1 MESWL
6 LPHRE
11 VVKMILRTNQKGK
24 VLKLTAGEI
33 RRCHPIGRGYVRPFF
48 VKSKLPRRRC
58 KSKGRATIPIKIPRV
73 SSFVPLIR
81 SVNVR
86 IQRGY
91 EAIVDLVPLFIR
103 SWLLTKNSL
112 LIGEKNGEIIV
123 YLLINT
129 LRSKIFDRGR
139 ENDGA
144 ELVPIGR

>member
-6 LPHRE
+6 LPRRE

-81 SVNVR
+81 SNPTR
-86 IQRGY
+86 Y